1 MTKLNERI
9 VEWHYA
15 HDADITLGELH
26 VSKTAKILLI
36 SLICVLLVAIG
47 LGIYFR
53 GYIYDYIV
61 QPSVELKENS
71 IDLEV
76 FSEFDPNDYISK
88 NSEYLQDINS
98 NVDMSTLGT
107 YQVVYTS
114 KNRIKTIE
122 SVLTVNVV
130 DTTDPE
136 LILLNDGVLI
146 AVKNSEELQNF
157 DPMNYIV
164 YCHDNYDPNPHIE
177 YTTPNPKLF
186 TEEGQVNITYS
197 CVDSSGNQTSAV
209 LTVVV
214 QEDFA
219 SQIQDSEK
227 SQEEIDKLQKQLE
240 EQQKQLEEQQKQIDE
255 QKKELEE
262 KQKPTPTPSVDPGK
276 TTPTPTEPTQTGNSE
291 PKQTSTSEPKQT
303 QTQSPKG
310 EHVCYFDSVTISLS
324 EVSLGSEGK
333 FEPNTILKLIKKGQ
347 HHSNCPYGND
357 SYLEP
362 DYSTV
367 PGVGFQLATG
377 TYKIKW
383 SGPCGDYYQTVTITE

>member
-53 GYIYDYIV
+53 
-61 QPSVELKENS
+61 
-71 IDLEV
+71 
-76 FSEFDPNDYISK
+76 FDPNDYISK

-122 SVLTVNVV
+122 SILTVNVV

-164 YCHDNYDPNPHIE
+164 YCHDNYDPNPQIE

-276 TTPTPTEPTQTGNSE
+276 TTPTPTESKETKQTSSTE
-291 PKQTSTSEPKQT
+291 PKQTTSEPKTT
-303 QTQSPKG
+303 QNTNHIC
-310 EHVCYFDSVTISLS
+310 ETHNVTVSLS
-324 EVSLGSEGK
+324 SISTPTELYQICADNVTHKNCDYVLQSSNVPGMQGQLTPG
-333 FEPNTILKLIKKGQ
+333 TYTVTWKGQ
-347 HHSNCPYGND
+347 C
-357 SYLEP
+357 
-362 DYSTV
+362 
-367 PGVGFQLATG
+367 G
-377 TYKIKW
+377 T
-383 SGPCGDYYQTVTITE
+383 YYQTVTITE

>member
-76 FSEFDPNDYISK
+76 FSEFNPNDYISK

-98 NVDMSTLGT
+98 NVDMSTLGI

-164 YCHDNYDPNPHIE
+164 YCHDNYDPNPQIE

-262 KQKPTPTPSVDPGK
+262 KKNQPTPTPVPT
-276 TTPTPTEPTQTGNSE
+276 TTPTDPSKPTDPSQGTQTTDPKPTNPKPTKEPTETYYDVPTEIQ
-291 PKQTSTSEPKQT
+291 
-303 QTQSPKG
+303 
-310 EHVCYFDSVTISLS
+310 VT
-324 EVSLGSEGK
+324 VKASEGRK
-333 FEPNTILKLIKKGQ
+333 VATRKIISALQNAGYKVQETGADFTAGIIPSRNKDGTD
-347 HHSNCPYGND
+347 YGNQD
-357 SYLEP
+357 DMELGGPYIL
-362 DYSTV
+362 TV
-367 PGVGFQLATG
+367 
-377 TYKIKW
+377 
-383 SGPCGDYYQTVTITE
+383 GDVKVYITVVE

>member
-157 DPMNYIV
+157 NPQDYIV
-164 YCHDNYDPNPHIE
+164 YCHDNYDPNPQIE

-276 TTPTPTEPTQTGNSE
+276 TTPTPTEPKQTG
-291 PKQTSTSEPKQT
+291 TSEPKQT
-303 QTQSPKG
+303 NTTEPTQTQTNPPSGNQPHLTAYSATVYIGDDPEGILAILVSKIDCYGDIGPVSPSSDNIKSIQNAMNKG
-310 EHVCYFDSVTISLS
+310 TEGDYTVYWSSAG
-324 EVSLGSEGK
+324 GSEGQ
-333 FEPNTILKLIKKGQ
+333 F
-347 HHSNCPYGND
+347 S
-357 SYLEP
+357 
-362 DYSTV
+362 
-367 PGVGFQLATG
+367 AT
-377 TYKIKW
+377 
-383 SGPCGDYYQTVTITE
+383 QTVHVKSRS

>member
-164 YCHDNYDPNPHIE
+164 YCQDNYDPNPHIE

-262 KQKPTPTPSVDPGK
+262 KKNQPTPTPVPTTNPTDPSKPTDPSHGTPPTDPKPTNPKPTNPPSGTPVHATSDFTVSLSTGNTELAIQQGCWTHMQIKNCNADANPTKFSYADQGQYEVGK
-276 TTPTPTEPTQTGNSE
+276 T
-291 PKQTSTSEPKQT
+291 
-303 QTQSPKG
+303 
-310 EHVCYFDSVTISLS
+310 I
-324 EVSLGSEGK
+324 
-333 FEPNTILKLIKKGQ
+333 
-347 HHSNCPYGND
+347 
-357 SYLEP
+357 
-362 DYSTV
+362 
-367 PGVGFQLATG
+367 
-377 TYKIKW
+377 
-383 SGPCGDYYQTVTITE
+383 TVTGYCSCGEKMVWHVTFTE